1 MKPATRNTVRKRG
14 MAVAGMALLAAG
26 AASAQSSVQ
35 VYGMVDA
42 GVEYLNRVGGNGS
55 LMRVPTVTSG
65 IMPSRLGFRG
75 TEDLGNG
82 LKAQFVLEMG
92 MALDTGAL
100 QQGGRGFGRQAY
112 VGLSGGWGT
121 LTLGRQYTMGL
132 YAMMGSDLM
141 GPAVYGLGSLNPY
154 IPNQRL
160 DNAVAYRGKFGHW
173 DVGAVYSTGR
183 DSLMP
188 SNCAGENGSGGCDAY
203 SAMVKYATPAWGA
216 TLAHDRLKGTAG
228 AGFFGQPAGLTI
240 GNGSRDDH
248 TYLTGY
254 YMLNKTRLGA
264 GVIHRSLKAVG
275 ETYRSN
281 QYYVAASHPVA
292 DKVVLDATYTYLDA
306 NRRKANAQLLS
317 VRGSYLFSK
326 RTRAYALMGTV
337 HNDANVGYSVS
348 GGTAAAA
355 SPGLGKGQMGVM
367 VGLFHAF

>member
-1 MKPATRNTVRKRG
+1 
-14 MAVAGMALLAAG
+14 
-26 AASAQSSVQ
+26 
-35 VYGMVDA
+35 
-42 GVEYLNRVGGNGS
+42 
-55 LMRVPTVTSG
+55 
-65 IMPSRLGFRG
+65 
-75 TEDLGNG
+75 
-82 LKAQFVLEMG
+82 
-92 MALDTGAL
+92 
-100 QQGGRGFGRQAY
+100 
-112 VGLSGGWGT
+112 
-121 LTLGRQYTMGL
+121 MGL

-160 DNAVAYRGKFGHW
+160 DNAVAYRGKFGNW
-173 DVGAVYSTGR
+173 DVGAVYSAGR
-183 DSLMP
+183 DSLAP

-203 SAMVKYATPAWGA
+203 SAMVKYATPAWGV

-228 AGFFGQPAGLTI
+228 SAFFGQPAGLTI

-281 QYYVAASHPVA
+281 QYYVAVSHPVA
-292 DKVVLDATYTYLDA
+292 EKVVLDATYTYLDA
-306 NRRKANAQLLS
+306 NRRQANAQLLS

-326 RTRAYALMGTV
+326 RTKAYALAGTV

-355 SPGLGKGQMGVM
+355 SPGLGKGQIGVM